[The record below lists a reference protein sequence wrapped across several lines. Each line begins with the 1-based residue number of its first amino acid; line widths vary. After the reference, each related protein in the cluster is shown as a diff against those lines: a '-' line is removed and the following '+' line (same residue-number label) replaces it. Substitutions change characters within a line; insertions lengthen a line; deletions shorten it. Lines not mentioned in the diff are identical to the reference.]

1 MEVKL
6 YESKKLFRFAK
17 IFKAL
22 GQEMLKHVMK
32 ALMNE
37 LRQINLH
44 IDTNILRHYNKYAV
58 MQI

>member
-1 MEVKL
+1 
-6 YESKKLFRFAK
+6 
-17 IFKAL
+17 
-22 GQEMLKHVMK
+22 MLKHVMK

-44 IDTNILRHYNKYAV
+44 IDTYILRHYNKYAA